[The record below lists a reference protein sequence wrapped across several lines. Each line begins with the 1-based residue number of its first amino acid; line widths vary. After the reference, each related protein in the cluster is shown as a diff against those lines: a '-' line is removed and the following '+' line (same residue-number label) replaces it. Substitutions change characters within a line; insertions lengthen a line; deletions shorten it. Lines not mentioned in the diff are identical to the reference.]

1 MFENV
6 LFWEWLAFLI
16 FIGLATK
23 MGWKR
28 ITAALDARSDA
39 IRDELDQARK
49 LREEAQGLLAEYQRK
64 RRDAEKEADEIV
76 EHAKEEAVALRA
88 EAERKLEENLA
99 RRTRLAEEKIGR
111 AEAQVGFGLQS
122 LGETSTEVTIDANV
136 SITGKLA
143 QLGGGMIQTV
153 SRQIF
158 RKFADCVQKEFAAE
172 GAG

>member
-1 MFENV
+1 MAIFESIY
-6 LFWEWLAFLI
+6 FWEYAAFFIFLAVAI
-16 FIGLATK
+16 K

-28 ITAALDARSDA
+28 VTAGLDARAEA

-64 RRDAEKEADEIV
+64 RRDAEKEADQIV

-111 AEAQVGFGLQS
+111 AEAQAIQDVRNTAIDVAVSAAQKLIAENLDDGRAQALIDDAI
-122 LGETSTEVTIDANV
+122 GE
-136 SITGKLA
+136 
-143 QLGGGMIQTV
+143 
-153 SRQIF
+153 
-158 RKFADCVQKEFAAE
+158 VQKNVH
-172 GAG
+172 

>member
-1 MFENV
+1 MAIFESIY
-6 LFWEWLAFLI
+6 FWEYAAFFIFLAVAI
-16 FIGLATK
+16 K

-28 ITAALDARSDA
+28 VTAGLDARAEA

-64 RRDAEKEADEIV
+64 RRDAEKEADQIV

-111 AEAQVGFGLQS
+111 AEAQAIEDVRNTAIDVAVSAAQKLIAENLDDGRAQALIDDAI
-122 LGETSTEVTIDANV
+122 GE
-136 SITGKLA
+136 
-143 QLGGGMIQTV
+143 
-153 SRQIF
+153 
-158 RKFADCVQKEFAAE
+158 VQKNVH
-172 GAG
+172 